1 MQHRASIVR
10 ALVHDPK
17 LLIMDEPFAALD
29 AITREQMATELQRI
43 WMDSRKTVM
52 FITHSISE
60 AVFLSD
66 RIAVMSARPGRIVDD
81 IRQSGT
87 TTAQLRRPAVAGV
100 GRVVRR
106 DPAKPRPRLRRI
118 DDRASRM
125 ADIATTEPKAAEAVP
140 RRAREWMAWRI
151 LERLLSLTIL
161 LLIIEGGIRGFEV
174 PPYVFPTPSAIGVAL
189 YQGVVG
195 GNYLHA
201 LAVTLTEI
209 LIGFAIGST
218 CGILLGIAMVQV
230 PLLDRLVYPYVV
242 GLQTVPKVAIAPLMI
257 VWFGFGISSKIFIVA
272 LTCLFPSLINTIAGL
287 RAVDSD
293 RIALITAMCGTRAQL
308 LRYVQLPNALPYIMA
323 GLNTGI
329 VLAVIGAIVG
339 EFVGAKTGIGVL
351 ILQANF
357 GLDLASM
364 FAVLVLIA
372 VTGVVLNLIL
382 RLVETKAL
390 LLERQGDQI
399 DALRGTA
406 RASSTLLSRLT
417 SKTLSL

>member
-1 MQHRASIVR
+1 
-10 ALVHDPK
+10 
-17 LLIMDEPFAALD
+17 
-29 AITREQMATELQRI
+29 MA
-43 WMDSRKTVM
+43 
-52 FITHSISE
+52 
-60 AVFLSD
+60 
-66 RIAVMSARPGRIVDD
+66 G
-81 IRQSGT
+81 
-87 TTAQLRRPAVAGV
+87 
-100 GRVVRR
+100 
-106 DPAKPRPRLRRI
+106 
-118 DDRASRM
+118 
-125 ADIATTEPKAAEAVP
+125 IATTEPETAEALRP
-140 RRAREWMAWRI
+140 KRASGVAWRI

-174 PPYVFPTPSAIGVAL
+174 PPYVFPTPSAIGIAL
-189 YQGVVG
+189 YHGVVG
-195 GNYLHA
+195 GNYLPA

-209 LIGFAIGST
+209 LVGFAIGSIG
-218 CGILLGIAMVQV
+218 GILLGVAMVQV
-230 PLLDRLVYPYVV
+230 PLLDRLVYPYVI

-293 RIALITAMCGTRAQL
+293 RIALITAMCGSRVQL

-372 VTGVVLNLIL
+372 VTGVVLSFIL
-382 RLVETKAL
+382 RLVETRLCFWSGKA
-390 LLERQGDQI
+390 
-399 DALRGTA
+399 T
-406 RASSTLLSRLT
+406 
-417 SKTLSL
+417 K